1 MDKRTRSVVGG
12 NRFSRARESSRDT
25 RSRRKTIIPRNSR
38 KASRKLE
45 TFLVSRR
52 RDSFRSAV
60 VRADYAPCPS
70 DQRTRCVLLRILCVC
85 GRIEMS
91 GKKDSIYGRV
101 GSCVCHAHVNR
112 LDRILEGATSFVT
125 LALAFNAFLSPRCV
139 DWTRA
144 AITHRRMMN
153 VSFCAEGSESEKR
166 VGTRR
171 LYSDGCIYYVIND

>member
-1 MDKRTRSVVGG
+1 
-12 NRFSRARESSRDT
+12 
-25 RSRRKTIIPRNSR
+25 
-38 KASRKLE
+38 
-45 TFLVSRR
+45 VSRR
-52 RDSFRSAV
+52 RDSFGSTV

-70 DQRTRCVLLRILCVC
+70 DERTRCVLLRILYVC

-91 GKKDSIYGRV
+91 GKKDSIYGPV
-101 GSCVCHAHVNR
+101 ESCVCHAHVNR

-125 LALAFNAFLSPRCV
+125 LALAFNAFLLPRCL

-171 LYSDGCIYYVIND
+171 LYLSIQTVVSITLLTIKEFSFNDSSVSLLSIFRKSNKCISKS